1 MSKTSVLNWS
11 LKCFNSRLFFYLY
24 SLIKSKSNRMRKYLL
39 LIVISIAS
47 THLFSQEESG
57 KSSFTLEI
65 GMPPVLGNQSF
76 KGVVKPIVYLSPFL
90 QRKIKNEFSLGFGF
104 HYTYWQINEFKVPVS
119 EPVKGGIHNLGIYLK
134 PSYEK
139 YYSDLFGIDF
149 GVKIGYSQTYFKTD
163 FNDSL
168 YGKAQ
173 KVEGLHISP
182 TLGFLFKDEEGDA
195 YRFTLGYHLQ
205 GFGYSPNRIGVSTFS
220 GYDPNKFSNLLNYI
234 VVGFGYT
241 HYFKR

>member
-24 SLIKSKSNRMRKYLL
+24 SLIKSKSNKMRKYLL

-90 QRKIKNEFSLGFGF
+90 QRKLKNE
-104 HYTYWQINEFKVPVS
+104 
-119 EPVKGGIHNLGIYLK
+119 
-134 PSYEK
+134 
-139 YYSDLFGIDF
+139 
-149 GVKIGYSQTYFKTD
+149 
-163 FNDSL
+163 
-168 YGKAQ
+168 
-173 KVEGLHISP
+173 
-182 TLGFLFKDEEGDA
+182 
-195 YRFTLGYHLQ
+195 
-205 GFGYSPNRIGVSTFS
+205 
-220 GYDPNKFSNLLNYI
+220 
-234 VVGFGYT
+234 
-241 HYFKR
+241 